1 MTFSM
6 PYLRMELI
14 RQLHNPFTLAFTL
27 ALPALMY
34 IIFGASQD
42 YGTMSA
48 GHGNVAFS
56 VMVSMAAYGVMTA
69 MTSLT
74 SLAASEASQGWGRQL
89 SLTPLGTSGYAVSKV
104 IVAFAYA
111 ALSLLVVFVIGAA
124 TGAQADGAWRWLLTA
139 GIIMVAGTIFGLYG
153 LGVGLMFNSDSAAGL
168 ASILLTFFA
177 FFGNVFMPLSGTML
191 AIAHFTP
198 MYGVVELARWPLSE
212 GYVDDTV
219 TDPMWMPILNVI
231 AWTLV
236 FGALVALGVKRSR
249 NRV

>member
-6 PYLRMELI
+6 PYLRLELL

-42 YGTMSA
+42 YGSLSA

-56 VMVSMAAYGVMTA
+56 IMVSMAAYGVMTA

-74 SLAASEASQGWGRQL
+74 SSAAAEASQGWGRQL
-89 SLTPLGTSGYAVSKV
+89 SLTPLGTSGYVVAKV
-104 IVAFAYA
+104 IVAVGYA
-111 ALSLLVVFVIGAA
+111 ALSLLLVFVLGAM
-124 TGAQADGAWRWLLTA
+124 TGAQADGSWRWWATA
-139 GIIMVAGTIFGLYG
+139 VLILGLGLIFGLYG
-153 LGVGLMFNSDSAAGL
+153 LGVGLMFNSDSAPGL

-191 AIAHFTP
+191 SIAHFTP
-198 MYGVVELARWPLSE
+198 MYGVVELARWPLSQ
-212 GYVDDTV
+212 GYVNDAV
-219 TDPMWMPILNVI
+219 TDPLWMPILNVI
-231 AWTLV
+231 AWALI
-236 FGALVALGVKRSR
+236 FAALVAFGVKRSR
-249 NRV
+249 TRV